1 MGVYSN
7 VRKMKAPPSSDYWSL
22 QQSTQNEITPLL

>member
-1 MGVYSN
+1 MGVYSD
-7 VRKMKAPPSSDYWSL
+7 VHKMKSLPSSDYGSL